1 MKNVTSCR
9 AEAASDDL
17 DTDSDGERLAS
28 NLHGGQ
34 KVASHLHGGQKVAS
48 DLHGGQ
54 KVASVLQEDA
64 LDGQTDSGALAFAAA
79 MTEEDPNGNAE
90 LCSSATADFR

>member
-1 MKNVTSCR
+1 MTSCR
-9 AEAASDDL
+9 AEAASDYL
-17 DTDSDGERLAS
+17 ETDSEGERLAS
-28 NLHGGQ
+28 D
-34 KVASHLHGGQKVAS
+34 LHGGQKVAS

-54 KVASVLQEDA
+54 KVVSDLHDGQKVISDLQKDA
-64 LDGQTDSGALAFAAA
+64 LDSQTDSGALAFAAA

>member
-1 MKNVTSCR
+1 MKSVNPR
-9 AEAASDDL
+9 YAEAASDDL
-17 DTDSDGERLAS
+17 MDTDSEGERL
-28 NLHGGQ
+28 
-34 KVASHLHGGQKVAS
+34 AS

-54 KVASVLQEDA
+54 KVASDLQKDA
-64 LDGQTDSGALAFAAA
+64 LDGQTDSGSLAFATA

>member
-1 MKNVTSCR
+1 MKSVKPR
-9 AEAASDDL
+9 YAEAASDDL
-17 DTDSDGERLAS
+17 ETDSESERL
-28 NLHGGQ
+28 
-34 KVASHLHGGQKVAS
+34 AS

-54 KVASVLQEDA
+54 KVASVLQKDA
-64 LDGQTDSGALAFAAA
+64 LDGQTDSGSLAFAAA

>member
-1 MKNVTSCR
+1 MTSCR

-17 DTDSDGERLAS
+17 DTDSEGERLAS

-34 KVASHLHGGQKVAS
+34 KVASDLQK
-48 DLHGGQ
+48 
-54 KVASVLQEDA
+54 DA
-64 LDGQTDSGALAFAAA
+64 QDGQTDSESLSFAAA

-90 LCSSATADFR
+90 LCSSVTADFR

>member
-1 MKNVTSCR
+1 M
-9 AEAASDDL
+9 
-17 DTDSDGERLAS
+17 DTDSEGERL
-28 NLHGGQ
+28 
-34 KVASHLHGGQKVAS
+34 AS

-54 KVASVLQEDA
+54 KVASGLQNDA
-64 LDGQTDSGALAFAAA
+64 LDGQADSGALAFAAA